1 MKRLFKSRYGTVYAL
16 FFVFVTVSALTRTV
30 LFLQS
35 FRDMDS
41 SLGLILKIYGMGLF
55 FDTVTFSYA
64 TALLIV
70 YLAIV
75 PARFFRY
82 RLHTYLL
89 YSISMIALFCM
100 FFISFAEYF
109 FWDEFGT
116 RFNFIAVDYLIYTR
130 EVVGNIWESYPMSA
144 LLSALLF
151 MTIGGFLL
159 IKRCIAISVEHP
171 GTGRQRLAGTLM
183 LLSLPVLSYCFVDLS
198 RSSISENRFANS
210 LAENGIYTFCE
221 AFMHNSLDYYE
232 FYKTEPDKDTFNT
245 LRQLT
250 AEKNAVFTDS
260 DPFSGTIKR
269 IVKKHPGDEADC
281 NVILI
286 MMESMSAR
294 YFDAFGNKEH
304 LTPNLDKIA
313 REGMLFKNLYAT
325 GNRTVRGI
333 EAVMLSVPPTP
344 GRSIVKRPHNEN
356 LHSIGSIFAEREYD
370 NKFIY
375 GGYGY
380 FDNMNYFFGNNGFT
394 VIDRKNFTN
403 SEVTFENTWGV
414 CDQNLLERL
423 LKESDASYADRKK
436 FFSFVMTTS
445 NHRPFTFPDSQIKI
459 PANAPHRNRKRG
471 VAYTDQAIGE
481 FIEKARTR
489 PWFKNTLFVIVAD
502 HCSSSA
508 GKTDLPLE
516 NYRIPMII
524 YAPAL
529 IAPAEIETLASQ
541 IDTGPTIFDL
551 LNWQYESSFVGQS
564 ILKMSPAQERA
575 FIANYLNLGYLTD
588 NMLTILKPG
597 NTVSSF
603 TVDRETNTIKQEQ
616 HGLDKHQRKAI
627 AYYQGASF
635 LYQQT
640 ISRNPSPLLI
650 AHKNPLSRPAY
661 VKEKV
666 LL

>member
-1 MKRLFKSRYGTVYAL
+1 MKKLFKSRFGTAYAL
-16 FFVFVTVSALTRTV
+16 FFVFITVSTLTRTV

-35 FRDMDS
+35 FRDIDS
-41 SLGLILKIYGMGLF
+41 SLGLILKIYGTGFF
-55 FDTVTFSYA
+55 FDAVTFSYA
-64 TALLIV
+64 VAPLIV
-70 YLAIV
+70 YLAII
-75 PARFFRY
+75 PNMFSRH

-89 YSISMIALFCM
+89 YSISIMALFGM

-130 EVVGNIWESYPMSA
+130 EVVGNIWESYPMPA
-144 LLSALLF
+144 LLSALILI
-151 MTIGGFLL
+151 TIGGFVL
-159 IKRCIAISVEHP
+159 IKRCIAVSALDS
-171 GTGRQRLAGTLM
+171 GTGRQRLAGAFM
-183 LLSLPVLSYCFVDLS
+183 LLSLPILSYCFVDLS
-198 RSSISENRFANS
+198 HSSISENKFANN
-210 LAENGIYTFCE
+210 LATNGIYTFCE
-221 AFMHNSLDYYE
+221 AFMNNSLDYYE
-232 FYKTEPDKDTFNT
+232 FYKTEPDNDVFNN

-250 AEKNAVFTDS
+250 AEKNTTFTVS
-260 DPFSGTIKR
+260 DPIARTIKR
-269 IVKKHPGDEADC
+269 VVKKYPGDEADY

-286 MMESMSAR
+286 MMESMSAK
-294 YFDAFGNKEH
+294 YFEAFGNKEH
-304 LTPNLDKIA
+304 LTSNFDKIA
-313 REGMLFKNLYAT
+313 RQGMLFKNLYAT
-325 GNRTVRGI
+325 GNRTVRGM

-356 LHSIGSIFAEREYD
+356 LNSIGSIFAERGYD

-394 VIDRKNFTN
+394 IVDRKDFTD
-403 SEVTFENTWGV
+403 SEVTSENTWGI
-414 CDQNLLERL
+414 CDQNLLDRV
-423 LKESDASYADRKK
+423 LKESDASYADSKK
-436 FFSFVMTTS
+436 FFSFVMTMS
-445 NHRPFTFPDSQIKI
+445 NHRPFTFPDSKIKI
-459 PANAPHRNRKRG
+459 PARAVHRNRKRG

-489 PWFKNTLFVIVAD
+489 PWFKNTLFVIIAD
-502 HCSSSA
+502 HCSSSS
-508 GKTDLPLE
+508 GKTDLPLK
-516 NYRIPMII
+516 NYRIPLII

-529 IAPAEIETLASQ
+529 IAPTEIKTLASQ

-588 NMLTILKPG
+588 NTLTILKPG
-597 NTVSSF
+597 NIVSSF

-616 HGLDKHQRKAI
+616 HDLDKHQRNAI
-627 AYYQGASF
+627 AYYQGTSF

-640 ISRNPSPLLI
+640 ITRNLSPLRI
-650 AHKNPLSRPAY
+650 AHSNTQEA
-661 VKEKV
+661 
-666 LL
+666 LLIHRDIL